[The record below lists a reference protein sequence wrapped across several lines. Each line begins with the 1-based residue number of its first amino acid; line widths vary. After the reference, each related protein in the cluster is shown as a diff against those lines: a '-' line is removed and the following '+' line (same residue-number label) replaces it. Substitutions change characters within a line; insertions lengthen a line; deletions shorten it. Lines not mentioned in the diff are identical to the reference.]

1 MSEPN
6 WELKDRRMAWM
17 NMNTA
22 CSTIIAARIE
32 AGLYKPKDNKEAM
45 KELLDAIGI
54 EFSVYLTLG
63 TGDGTSCGGEE
74 KPSVTIAPQTVPKKT
89 KTNGEKHEWFC
100 STGGC
105 GNPVSDK
112 VKTFSEDK
120 FGRILCFS
128 CQTAERAK
136 IEGASKIS
144 DLEV

>member
-22 CSTIIAARIE
+22 CSNILAARIE

-45 KELLDAIGI
+45 KELLDAINI

-63 TGDGTSCGGEE
+63 TGDGSSCGEE
-74 KPSVTIAPQTVPKKT
+74 SSIAPQKVPKKV
-89 KTNGEKHEWFC
+89 KAEKQEWFC

-105 GNPVSDK
+105 GNPISEK
-112 VKTFSEDK
+112 VKVFSEDK

-128 CQTAERAK
+128 CQEKERAK
-136 IEGASKIS
+136 IENASGP
-144 DLEV
+144 EV